1 MNFFDNKF
9 LLGTE
14 GNEMIYEIEKKSQDG
29 LREEANV
36 RMSVLT

>member
-14 GNEMIYEIEKKSQDG
+14 GNEMIYEIEKK
-29 LREEANV
+29 V
-36 RMSVLT
+36 KMVLGRKPT